1 MRIPMNVSGIFIFP
15 CCFPCCPLFFP
26 CFSLM
31 CFYMAGKTCKRGLPL
46 CIFALS
52 KKNSTAMWQK
62 PFILHCLHIS
72 NCRTGCY
79 DANYSNLPFSLEI
92 PVFIGIPGEY
102 MKDEG
107 KTSYRISKFWYSCY
121 LRSWY
126 DCFPDHWNL
135 DLIFCLPKA
144 LLCPD

>member
-1 MRIPMNVSGIFIFP
+1 MNVSGIFIFP

-52 KKNSTAMWQK
+52 KKIVLRCGKNPSS
-62 PFILHCLHIS
+62 FIAYTKATVGQDVTRQITQIHPS
-72 NCRTGCY
+72 P
-79 DANYSNLPFSLEI
+79 SP

-107 KTSYRISKFWYSCY
+107 KISYRISKFWYSCY